1 MTDFWKKATDN
12 WQDSVTLILGLW
24 LIVSPWVLGFAGL
37 EAATWNAVVFGLV
50 IAAMALAALTTF
62 RDWEEWI
69 DMAIGA
75 WLAISPWILG
85 FATSAE
91 GSTLTGNFV
100 VAGLLVLAL
109 SAWSLVGHHRGAQA

>member
-12 WQDSVTLILGLW
+12 WQDSVTLLLGLW

-37 EAATWNAVVFGLV
+37 EAAMWNAVVFGVV

-75 WLAISPWILG
+75 WLAISPWVLG
-85 FATSAE
+85 FTTGTE
-91 GSTLTGNFV
+91 GPGLTGNFV

>member
-37 EAATWNAVVFGLV
+37 EAAMWNAVVFGLV

-85 FATSAE
+85 FATGAA

>member
-12 WQDSVTLILGLW
+12 WQDSVNLILGLW

-37 EAATWNAVVFGLV
+37 ETAMWNAVVFGLV

-75 WLAISPWILG
+75 WLTISPWVLG
-85 FATSAE
+85 FATGAE
-91 GSTLTGNFV
+91 GSALTGNFV